1 MDLFEQ
7 SLQSTSS
14 NLAAITK
21 EQFCRICHI
30 SKRHAKYLLDSGLV
44 KCVDSGKKTRRY
56 TIQAKDVWTYLI
68 DQDAH
73 PEKYRAPAGY
83 YSAHPGKPKQHPDSS
98 QLSESKE
105 LIPFT
110 THEKTLLY
118 TLWEMEAADYADLMT
133 TTDVCNLTGY
143 QSKTIYNWYHYHL
156 VIGFMIRHRLLIP
169 KLSLQEY
176 LSGDAAN
183 AIVRK
188 SAKHRT
194 LLCQYSQTVTG
205 DPTLL

>member
-7 SLQSTSS
+7 SLQSTNS

-44 KCVDSGKKTRRY
+44 KCMDSGKKTRRY
-56 TIQAKDVWTYLI
+56 TIQAKDVWAYLI
-68 DQDAH
+68 DHDAH

-83 YSAHPGKPKQHPDSS
+83 YSAHPGKPKQHPDSN
-98 QLSESKE
+98 QLSEFKE

-110 THEKTLLY
+110 NHEKTLLY
-118 TLWEMEAADYADLMT
+118 TLWEREAADYADLMT

-143 QSKTIYNWYHYHL
+143 QSKTIYNW
-156 VIGFMIRHRLLIP
+156 
-169 KLSLQEY
+169 
-176 LSGDAAN
+176 
-183 AIVRK
+183 
-188 SAKHRT
+188 
-194 LLCQYSQTVTG
+194 
-205 DPTLL
+205 

>member
-7 SLQSTSS
+7 SLQSTNR

-44 KCVDSGKKTRRY
+44 KCMDSGKKTRRY
-56 TIQAKDVWTYLI
+56 TIQAKDVWAYRI
-68 DQDAH
+68 DHDAH

-83 YSAHPGKPKQHPDSS
+83 YAAHPSKPKQCFSSS
-98 QLSESKE
+98 QLSETAE
-105 LIPFT
+105 PVPFT
-110 THEKTLLY
+110 GQEKSQLY
-118 TLWEMEAADYADLMT
+118 TLWEREAADYADLMT

-143 QSKTIYNWYHYHL
+143 QSKTIYNWYHHHFI
-156 VIGFMIRHRLLIP
+156 IGFMIHRKLLIP
-169 KLSLQEY
+169 KLSLLEY
-176 LSGDAAN
+176 LSGDTAN

-194 LLCQYSQTVTG
+194 LLCQYRQKVTS

>member
-1 MDLFEQ
+1 MDFFMDLFEQ

-83 YSAHPGKPKQHPDSS
+83 YSAPPVSLNS
-98 QLSESKE
+98 I
-105 LIPFT
+105 LIPVNF
-110 THEKTLLY
+110 L
-118 TLWEMEAADYADLMT
+118 
-133 TTDVCNLTGY
+133 N
-143 QSKTIYNWYHYHL
+143 
-156 VIGFMIRHRLLIP
+156 P
-169 KLSLQEY
+169 KSSSL
-176 LSGDAAN
+176 
-183 AIVRK
+183 
-188 SAKHRT
+188 
-194 LLCQYSQTVTG
+194 SQTMKRLFSIPCG
-205 DPTLL
+205 KAKLQIMPI